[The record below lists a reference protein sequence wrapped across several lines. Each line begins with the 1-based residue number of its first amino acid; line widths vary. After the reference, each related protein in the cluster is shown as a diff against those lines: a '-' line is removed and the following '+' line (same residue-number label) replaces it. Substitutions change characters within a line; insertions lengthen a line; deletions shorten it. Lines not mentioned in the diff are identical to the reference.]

1 MSVKIRMNKPL
12 NESQEQKADIVICPN
27 EIKDVKNK
35 WKVFLAGP
43 IQGAP
48 EWQFNVPY
56 IKDVVYLCPR
66 RKSLHDEN
74 FNYDEQVNWETE
86 ALRMANVVLFWIP
99 EPAED
104 IDGRSYAQTTRF
116 ELGENIARG
125 KNIILGSYK
134 DFAGR
139 KYFDY
144 KAKKYKNVLAV
155 CNTFE
160 DCISKLKDFIKS
172 HDKTTW
178 FTSDTH
184 FGSERALELSKRPF
198 TDVQNMDE
206 TMIER
211 WNNVVGPFDDVY
223 HLGDFGDETVAK
235 HLTGNIHLL
244 YGNYER
250 DGKDEVI
257 RKNFVEVIKKA
268 GIYKFAAYELNN
280 INLYLTHEPLNG
292 KKYLKRH
299 VDADFCL
306 FGHIHGRQKIK
317 EFGIDV
323 GVDCN
328 NYTPLNITD
337 VLFFKNAIKKGYYD
351 EEVFA

>member
-1 MSVKIRMNKPL
+1 MAYKLRVKTSHL
-12 NESQEQKADIVICPN
+12 NESAGPKPEIVICPN

-43 IQGAP
+43 IQGAE

-66 RKSLHDEN
+66 RKSLHDKN
-74 FNYDEQVNWETE
+74 FNYDEQVNWETQ
-86 ALRMANVVLFWIP
+86 ALRMANVVLFWVP

-104 IDGRSYAQTTRF
+104 IAGRSYAQTTRF

-125 KNIILGSYK
+125 KNIILGTYK

-139 KYFDY
+139 KYFEY

-155 CNTFE
+155 CSTLDE
-160 DCISKLKDFIKS
+160 CISKLKDFIKN
-172 HDKTTW
+172 HEKTVW
-178 FTSDTH
+178 FTSDSH
-184 FGSERALELSKRPF
+184 FGSDRALELSKRPF
-198 TDVQNMDE
+198 TDVESMDE
-206 TMIER
+206 AMIER

-223 HLGDFGDETVAK
+223 HLGDFGDESVAR

-250 DGKDEVI
+250 DGKDEVV
-257 RKNFVEVIKKA
+257 RKNFIEVIKKPFV
-268 GIYKFAAYELNN
+268 YEYDKNNKF
-280 INLYLTHEPLNG
+280 YLTHEPLAG

-299 VDADFCL
+299 IDADFCL
-306 FGHIHGRQKIK
+306 FGHIHGRQKVK

-328 NYTPLNITD
+328 NYQPINIKD
-337 VLFFKNAIKKGYYD
+337 VLFFKNAIRKGYYD
-351 EEVFA
+351 EEVFC